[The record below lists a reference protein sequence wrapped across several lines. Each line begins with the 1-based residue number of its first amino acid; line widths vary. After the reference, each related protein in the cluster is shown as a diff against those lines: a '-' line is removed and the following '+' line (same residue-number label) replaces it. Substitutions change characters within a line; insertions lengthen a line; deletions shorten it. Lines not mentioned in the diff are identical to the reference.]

1 MSKPLKVG
9 VTGGIGSGK
18 SLICQIFVKLGVPI
32 YDADSRA
39 KWLMNNSPDIKK
51 DIIKAFGKDSYKQG
65 QLNRDYLADYV
76 FNDDKKLKILNS
88 IVHPAVGEDY
98 MSWVGQQ
105 KDHAYVVNEAAL
117 MFEANVD
124 KRIDKV
130 INVSAPEE
138 VKIERI
144 LSRDPFRTREEIQAI
159 MNKQLTDKAR
169 EKRSDFTIVNDGK
182 NMILPQVIELH
193 YLFSKTHLNNNTDI

>member
-18 SLICQIFVKLGVPI
+18 SLICQMFMKLGVPK

-39 KWLMNNSPDIKK
+39 KWLMNNDPDIRNG
-51 DIIKAFGKDSYKQG
+51 IINEFGKGSYNEG
-65 QLNRDYLADYV
+65 QLNRDYLADHV
-76 FNDDKKLKILNS
+76 FNDDEKLKILNS
-88 IVHPAVGEDY
+88 IVHPAVGKEH
-98 MSWVGQQ
+98 MHWVKQH
-105 KDHAYVVNEAAL
+105 KDHPYVINEAAL

-138 VKIERI
+138 VRIERI
-144 LSRDPFRTREEIQAI
+144 LSRDPFRTREEIRAI
-159 MNKQLTDKAR
+159 MNKQLTDEAR

-182 NMILPQVIELH
+182 NMILPRVLELH
-193 YLFSKTHLNNNTDI
+193 ALFSKAH